1 MAGAGGSGGSPPA
14 DGSGAA
20 DRHWRLA
27 HLPVVLGASA
37 GLLVLATVL
46 GALLGGGV
54 GAAGAAAGVGL
65 VTLSYLAST
74 LVIAWADSVNPTLVL
89 PFGLAMY
96 VAKFSVIGVVM
107 AGVAGRGWVGLVPFG
122 WGVVAGV
129 VAWTGANIW
138 WVVTVHAARTRRS
151 PEA

>member
-1 MAGAGGSGGSPPA
+1 MAAAGGAGGSPSA
-14 DGSGAA
+14 DGTGTA

-46 GALLGGGV
+46 GAVLGGGI

-74 LVIAWADSVNPTLVL
+74 LVIAWADSVHPTLVL
-89 PFGLAMY
+89 PFGVAMY

-107 AGVAGRGWVGLVPFG
+107 AGVAGRGWAGLEPFG
-122 WGVVAGV
+122 WGVLAGV

-138 WVVTVHAARTRRS
+138 WVATVHAVRTHRP